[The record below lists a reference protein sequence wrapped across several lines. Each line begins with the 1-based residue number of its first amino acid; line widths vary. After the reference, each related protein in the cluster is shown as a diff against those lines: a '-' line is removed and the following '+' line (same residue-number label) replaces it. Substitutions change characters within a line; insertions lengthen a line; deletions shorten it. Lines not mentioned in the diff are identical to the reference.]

1 MILYKYTADCSKLNL
16 EQEDSTKEGYER
28 LYSRRS
34 DAAEWN
40 SKFYT
45 AYRTEKKFFIM
56 ISDILNGQMTIVAAL
71 EMEVVPRVC
80 VDCIQK
86 ILPGSCLRMRRSQMM
101 RFAKNWFGQN
111 GITGRSVTAG
121 R

>member
-16 EQEDSTKEGYER
+16 EQEDSTKEGHES

-34 DAAEWN
+34 DITEWN

-56 ISDILNGQMTIVAAL
+56 ISDIRKDKMTIVAAL
-71 EMEVVPRVC
+71 EMEVVPREC

-86 ILPGSCLRMRRSQMM
+86 LSCSRVRRSQMM
-101 RFAKNWFGQN
+101 RFVKNWSGQN

>member
-86 ILPGSCLRMRRSQMM
+86 ILPEIELLAYEEITNDAFLQRTGS
-101 RFAKNWFGQN
+101 
-111 GITGRSVTAG
+111 GRTE
-121 R
+121 